1 MRGLKL
7 LRNSKKKSVDM
18 HPKAVDGT
26 RILVAGSSGGIGS
39 AVVDALSKTPN
50 SVIGAH
56 GATQPYAGSAKN
68 IIKIQ
73 KNLQSAEDCE
83 ELVAQ
88 FSNSTERLDS
98 LVVLVGGIAGAEC
111 VPDITEEA
119 WAHDIQLN
127 LTVPFFLAQAA
138 FRQMLKQD
146 SGGRIIL
153 TGTESSLHGGGP
165 NSLAYGV
172 AKYGI
177 ECVVKGLAKAG
188 ADNGVLVNGVRLGF
202 IASGFHE
209 RWQAKTPDDMVSR
222 AKMVPLKRAGTPQE
236 VAALINYLLSDW
248 SQFITGQM
256 ISISGGDWL

>member
-1 MRGLKL
+1 
-7 LRNSKKKSVDM
+7 M

-127 LTVPFFLAQAA
+127 LTVPFFLA
-138 FRQMLKQD
+138 
-146 SGGRIIL
+146 
-153 TGTESSLHGGGP
+153 
-165 NSLAYGV
+165 
-172 AKYGI
+172 
-177 ECVVKGLAKAG
+177 
-188 ADNGVLVNGVRLGF
+188 
-202 IASGFHE
+202 
-209 RWQAKTPDDMVSR
+209 
-222 AKMVPLKRAGTPQE
+222 
-236 VAALINYLLSDW
+236 
-248 SQFITGQM
+248 
-256 ISISGGDWL
+256 